1 MSKPS
6 VRKKPS
12 NPQPAKPTK
21 AFKANMALLEAY
33 GSTNALTRTLMKSVT
48 HRYENRD
55 IRNVKTGQALMKLL
69 ENNEMKKFAKKW
81 GTIDTA
87 GTKKRTRDTERR
99 ETRNAK
105 EAEEESKLVR
115 GIEREVFKPKLK
127 NKGRRHRGTHL

>member
-12 NPQPAKPTK
+12 NPKPAKPTK
-21 AFKANMALLEAY
+21 QFKANMALLEAY

-87 GTKKRTRDTERR
+87 GTKKRTRDTEIR

-105 EAEEESKLVR
+105 EAAEDSKLVR
-115 GIEREVFKPKLK
+115 VTEREVFKPKLK
-127 NKGRRHRGTHL
+127 TKEGGTEAPT